1 MKEDCAPGMSTP
13 HGCNGDTEVVDTF
26 TEALKRRVG
35 TDRFRIWFSGVRF
48 AVEAAPGDGEC
59 TAASLLAVTGGQ
71 FAADRLT
78 KHFLSEMRA
87 AAAAAFGRNTAVKV
101 LVETARP
108 QQASLPFDDGSDPA
122 ASVTASAADGSS
134 SRNRKRSGRPE
145 KRRSSG
151 GPQSLRNI
159 LDDGTDSRRGSSRGN
174 RTIGSV
180 ERDSSAGD
188 GAETAGFAAAAST
201 QRSSRSSNAPAGRAV
216 AGKHRPAVDQ
226 YLWEN
231 FVGGDCN
238 EMARAACRMAIET
251 PSTASPLVLWGPAGC
266 GKTHLLAAV
275 ASKLRGIHR
284 MRRLVSLSA
293 EEFTND
299 FIKALNTSSLPTFRL
314 RFRDADALLIDDV
327 QFFVEKKATIRE
339 LHHTIEML
347 AESGKPLLFA
357 GTRMPSEIKGLD
369 GQLSGRLAAGLVCQ
383 LEALDTATRYKLLS
397 LYAQQ
402 RCTYPWPEETLRA
415 IAESAAGDGRVLSG
429 IVNLVNLLQRMEGRM
444 PSMDRIRQHGGHL
457 LRSGNAP
464 ITLLSITRAVE
475 KVFGLDSR
483 SLQSNSQTKSV
494 TEPRM
499 LAMYLSREMTSSAFS
514 EIGGHFGG
522 RSHSTA
528 ILANQRVREW
538 LDAGRAIGRGKSA
551 LPAEEAIRRIESILK
566 TG

>member
-1 MKEDCAPGMSTP
+1 MSTP
-13 HGCNGDTEVVDTF
+13 HGCNGDREVVDTF

-48 AVEAAPGDGEC
+48 AVESGGGDGKPG
-59 TAASLLAVTGGQ
+59 AGALVAVAGGQ

-101 LVETARP
+101 LVETAQP

-122 ASVTASAADGSS
+122 IAAVPATTSSADRSTARTAA
-134 SRNRKRSGRPE
+134 KRQQ
-145 KRRSSG
+145 RRSSA
-151 GPQSLRNI
+151 GPQSLRTI
-159 LDDGTDSRRGSSRGN
+159 LHDGTDSRRGTPRGEQAI
-174 RTIGSV
+174 RTA
-180 ERDSSAGD
+180 ERDSSG
-188 GAETAGFAAAAST
+188 GETVDRKACAAATPT
-201 QRSSRSSNAPAGRAV
+201 QASSRSGNRPAGHAV
-216 AGKHRPAVDQ
+216 AGKPQPARDE
-226 YLWEN
+226 YRWEN
-231 FVGGDCN
+231 FVAGDCN
-238 EMARAACRMAIET
+238 ELARAACRMAIET

-275 ASKLRGIHR
+275 ANKLRGIHR

-299 FIKALNTSSLPTFRL
+299 FIKALNTSSLPSFRL

-383 LEALDTATRYKLLS
+383 LDALDTATRYELLS

-402 RCTYPWPEETLRA
+402 RCQFPWPEETLRA

-429 IVNLVNLLQRMEGRM
+429 IVNLVNLLQRMERQM
-444 PSMDRIRQHGGHL
+444 PSLDRIRQHGAHL
-457 LRSGNAP
+457 LRSGNTP
-464 ITLLSITRAVE
+464 ITLSSITRAVE
-475 KVFGLDSR
+475 KVFGLDAR

-528 ILANQRVREW
+528 ILANQRVRQW

-551 LPAEEAIRRIESILK
+551 LPADEAIRRIEALLK